1 MPIILG
7 LNAELNYIENGI
19 VNRYSREFPYR
30 INTNIT
36 QVEFSWNTK
45 VINRKVWYYDH
56 ITMHHLWHF
65 TFQPAIRKNVD
76 GIYQR
81 IYIYILR
88 YPVFPNLKFINWIT
102 DSILVGL
109 YCNILHQYNTSN
121 VCYFQPKNELLHD
134 IICITLADKLWN
146 NSFNWW

>member
-45 VINRKVWYYDH
+45 VINRKV
-56 ITMHHLWHF
+56 
-65 TFQPAIRKNVD
+65 
-76 GIYQR
+76 
-81 IYIYILR
+81 
-88 YPVFPNLKFINWIT
+88 
-102 DSILVGL
+102 
-109 YCNILHQYNTSN
+109 
-121 VCYFQPKNELLHD
+121 
-134 IICITLADKLWN
+134 
-146 NSFNWW
+146 